1 MALLLQLKLEKIKQ
15 VLELRESLL
24 QRMVLL
30 QKMVQLQPMEKK
42 LHKLKEVI
50 QVVHLLVPSGVLRY
64 QSVYAGSTEKTASV
78 PMRELLISELLT
90 GKTGCYSLQ
99 VSQLELLLQTLRDME
114 TCAWLQC

>member
-1 MALLLQLKLEKIKQ
+1 MALLLQLKLEKIIKQ

-30 QKMVQLQPMEKK
+30 QMMVQPMEKK